1 MANEQ
6 DDLIRKLDALLDV
19 ERDALISGQL
29 EMLAEIVEEKEALID
44 ALNAVEVENSES
56 LAPVNTKVQ
65 RNQALLENAL
75 DGIRAVS
82 KRLAELR
89 EVRRAFDTYDRRGQK
104 SQIRT
109 NPLQS
114 VEKRA

>member
-1 MANEQ
+1 MASEQ
-6 DDLIRKLDALLDV
+6 DELIRKLDALLDI
-19 ERDALISGQL
+19 ERDALLSGQL
-29 EMLAEIVEEKEALID
+29 EMLGEIVEEKEVLID
-44 ALNAVEVENSES
+44 ALNTVEIASS
-56 LAPVNTKVQ
+56 DTLAPVNTKVQ

-75 DGIRAVS
+75 DGIRAVA

-89 EVRRAFDTYDRRGQK
+89 EIRRAFDTYDSRGQK
-104 SQIRT
+104 NQIRT